1 MCVCIKKMGLT
12 SATVVS
18 FVCVYVM
25 VCWCLFHV
33 MWTKSGNLLAT
44 TSLVASAV
52 EIHWLIGC
60 FLIGPGRPDLLKVDI
75 DHAT

>member
-1 MCVCIKKMGLT
+1 MELT
-12 SATVVS
+12 SAST
-18 FVCVYVM
+18 FVCVYVI

-44 TSLVASAV
+44 TSLAASAV
-52 EIHWLIGC
+52 EIHWSIGC